1 MDFEFDPN
9 KSHINEKKHGIGFE
23 EAQFLWRDPRRVIV
37 EARSESEPRFAI
49 IAQLRGKIWTGI
61 FTPRGDS
68 VRIISV
74 RRSRHGEEEGYYQS

>member
-1 MDFEFDPN
+1 
-9 KSHINEKKHGIGFE
+9 
-23 EAQFLWRDPRRVIV
+23 LWRDPRRVIV

-49 IAQLRGKIWTGI
+49 IAQLRGKVWTGI

-74 RRSRHGEEEGYYQS
+74 RRSRHGEEQGYYQS